1 LRIRLANRL
10 AHVRGWRPLPRLG
23 YPAAGVYLRADV
35 AFNFVDEGTRI
46 AMTVPRLLLIAF
58 ACFVFIDL
66 KFGGGRTLDAIW
78 DHARSLGYWLN
89 SEFQSITYKI
99 ARH

>member
-1 LRIRLANRL
+1 MTLR
-10 AHVRGWRPLPRLG
+10 
-23 YPAAGVYLRADV
+23 
-35 AFNFVDEGTRI
+35 
-46 AMTVPRLLLIAF
+46 RLLLIAF